1 MGGRRPWEGSA
12 GRKYEGWRA
21 ASQSWRRP
29 AALGGG
35 LRSASACAGAV
46 AREAAAA
53 VLRPLICRCRLS
65 PLPCSTART
74 LALCIHLA
82 TTHSMACPFIDTLVL
97 SVDTPHSYISH
108 GMRAAL
114 AGCRDRPQQ
123 PVSRTT
129 SPRRRVTGTGEPYPP
144 LTRMYCPQARACA
157 HPHAARMCALRF
169 CALPALPACV
179 VAVLTLCARVV
190 RRRAMWR
197 KRACKAAGWG
207 CGMLLVRAGM
217 GSVAAVCV

>member
-1 MGGRRPWEGSA
+1 MLSHA
-12 GRKYEGWRA
+12 SSSVQHRA
-21 ASQSWRRP
+21 AH
-29 AALGGG
+29 G
-35 LRSASACAGAV
+35 
-46 AREAAAA
+46 
-53 VLRPLICRCRLS
+53 
-65 PLPCSTART
+65 
-74 LALCIHLA
+74 LCICLCDHPQHGMHIGPYTEFA
-82 TTHSMACPFIDTLVL
+82 FPYTGSSIT
-97 SVDTPHSYISH
+97 H

-144 LTRMYCPQARACA
+144 LARMYCPQARACA

-179 VAVLTLCARVV
+179 VAVLTLCACVV

-207 CGMLLVRAGM
+207 CGLQLVRAGT
-217 GSVAAVCV
+217 GRSVCVLV